1 MQIERLAIR
10 LRLCTPMQAADIGV
24 RLCQHS
30 AASVYRSYLLV
41 LIPVAALC
49 AASVEISTSMPVL
62 LLWWAKPWMD
72 RTVLFALSRAAFGSE
87 TRPRDLWA
95 VQREVW
101 WGQWWRTWTMRR
113 LTASRA
119 CTQPIIQLEGQRGAG
134 LRRRLR
140 ELHRGRVAVARL
152 LTLVFSNVEF
162 ALGIGCASLWF
173 LFAPND
179 MNAWEALGRWY
190 QESPMMAALG
200 TSFIPY
206 LLAVAFLEPFYVA
219 AGFGIYLN
227 RRVELEAWDIEQ
239 DLRHAFAR

>member
-1 MQIERLAIR
+1 MQIERLAVR
-10 LRLCTPMQAADIGV
+10 LRLCTPMQAADLGV

-30 AASVYRSYLLV
+30 AASVYRSYLIVLV
-41 LIPVAALC
+41 PVAALC
-49 AASVEISTSMPVL
+49 AASVEISTSLPVL

-87 TRPRDLWA
+87 TRPRDLWMG
-95 VQREVW
+95 QREVW
-101 WGQWWRTWTMRR
+101 WGQWWRTWTLRR
-113 LTASRA
+113 LTTSRA

-140 ELHRGRVAVARL
+140 ELHRGRVGVARL

-162 ALGIGCASLWF
+162 ALCIGGASLWL
-173 LFAPND
+173 LFAPHGMD
-179 MNAWEALGRWY
+179 AWEALARWY
-190 QESPMMAALG
+190 QQSPIAATLG
-200 TSFIPY
+200 IAFVPY
-206 LLAVAFLEPFYVA
+206 LIAVAFLEPFYVA

-239 DLRHAFAR
+239 DLRHAFGR